1 MTSSLLGTA
10 RSCSFFIQ
18 ANLKCFTKILLGTTL
33 LYLISLSLLTIRLS
47 RAAIASSCCLLSFPS
62 SRLPCDFMVN
72 VHEPKIRLL
81 PPWENQEVRGN
92 RLYRREFLGYIWVH
106 IRKKEGSRKHSLGK
120 ECHGLCFI
128 LSHRVWIGQV
138 EMHADSSFL
147 QSKTGL
153 SVCLCA
159 WHRVAI
165 TALNILDTSIK
176 AFSILINYTHSSPKR
191 WVPLLSSSFYG

>member
-1 MTSSLLGTA
+1 MLYQNPLRHNSSVFNFTLVA
-10 RSCSFFIQ
+10 DDQAISC
-18 ANLKCFTKILLGTTL
+18 T
-33 LYLISLSLLTIRLS
+33 
-47 RAAIASSCCLLSFPS
+47 IASSCCLLSFPS

-72 VHEPKIRLL
+72 VHEPKIRFL

-92 RLYRREFLGYIWVH
+92 RLYRRAFLGYIWVH

-128 LSHRVWIGQV
+128 LSHQVWIGQV
-138 EMHADSSFL
+138 EMHSDKSFL